1 MDGSQTEKRP
11 PRMDTNQLN
20 SHSCA
25 FVQFVANSFLT
36 CLMFCTLASAQP
48 TTQPTADWKPL
59 FNGKDFAGWYTYLKG
74 SGKDVDPTH
83 VFSVD
88 DGMIHIYKDA
98 EDGATQPFGY
108 LATNDEFGECRIRLE
123 YKWGTKRF
131 GTRSTSRRDSGLLYF
146 FTGADGAFGKGPWP
160 CSIECQI
167 QENDVGDIYFVGT
180 EGATTV
186 DPSKKDAK
194 QQTFKPAGDPYS
206 TPSADNIRVIRS
218 EMLEQDGW
226 NTVEVV
232 LQGDSATHIIN
243 GKVNNA
249 LTNAKAPDPANPA
262 QMISVKKGK
271 ILLQAEGAEVWY
283 RKVEVLAPS
292 ATTTR

>member
-1 MDGSQTEKRP
+1 MNGSQTEKRP
-11 PRMDTNQLN
+11 PRMTRIDTNQLN
-20 SHSCA
+20 CHSCA

-98 EDGATQPFGY
+98 EDGAPSRLDIWRRMTSS
-108 LATNDEFGECRIRLE
+108 ATAASVWNTNGA
-123 YKWGTKRF
+123 
-131 GTRSTSRRDSGLLYF
+131 RSVSARAPQSRRDSGLLYF

-232 LQGDSATHIIN
+232 LQSDSATHIIN
-243 GKVNNA
+243 GKANNV
-249 LTNAKAPDPANPA
+249 LTNAKGTGPRESA

-283 RKVEVLAPS
+283 RKVEVRPLEK
-292 ATTTR
+292 